1 MKKTIKKT
9 PVQAGRKR
17 TATVEHY
24 QHLLSHQI
32 KKMFDGKVLKKN
44 EREGYKDRRE
54 IVGFGSSII
63 DRLEKCSIKHK
74 RVL

>member
-1 MKKTIKKT
+1 
-9 PVQAGRKR
+9 
-17 TATVEHY
+17 
-24 QHLLSHQI
+24 
-32 KKMFDGKVLKKN
+32 MFDGKVLKKN
-44 EREGYKDRRE
+44 EREGYTDRRE